1 MIPNEIKIGAGV
13 VVAIFGIF
21 VLFALKPFT
30 VVGPGER
37 GVVMKW
43 GKVQPYVLGEG
54 LHFFTPIETTIKIM
68 SVQVLKDDVK
78 AEAASKDLQDVKVD
92 VVVNWH
98 FDPTVINRTYQA
110 VGDQGMVSYNVLS
123 PAVSEVVKAATAQ
136 KTAEEIIKERQ
147 DLKANIDKTLVER
160 LSKYGIIIND
170 ISLVNVDFS
179 ADFNAA
185 IEAKQVAEQQAQQA
199 VFTAQKATQ
208 DAQAAINKAKGEAEA
223 QRLQQQTLTPELL
236 QKMAL
241 ERWNGVLPVYMS
253 PGSAVPFL
261 NIK

>member
-1 MIPNEIKIGAGV
+1 MIPNEIKAAITVGGIIIGF
-13 VVAIFGIF
+13 IF
-21 VLFALKPFT
+21 LMALKPFT
-30 VVGPGER
+30 VIGAGQR

-43 GKVQPYVLGEG
+43 GKVQPYILGEG
-54 LHFFTPIETTIKIM
+54 LHFFTPIETTIKTM
-68 SVQVLKDDVK
+68 SIQVLKDDVK

-92 VVVNWH
+92 VVINWH
-98 FDPTVINRTYQA
+98 FDPAVINRTYQT
-110 VGDQGMVSYNVLS
+110 VGDRKSMADNVLA

-147 DLKANIDKTLVER
+147 DLKANIDKTLVDR

-208 DAQAAINKAKGEAEA
+208 DAQAAINKATGEAEA

-236 QKMAL
+236 QKMAI
-241 ERWNGVLPVYMS
+241 EKWNGVLPTY
-253 PGSAVPFL
+253 L
-261 NIK
+261 